1 MFPMGMVT
9 QRMTQA
15 RWRSKLFTTSTPWT
29 VPADVGCIWVDGCGG
44 GAGGGGGDPTPGGG
58 GGGGCAGFPC
68 QQLPLAVTPGETLT
82 LTLGAGGAGGAV
94 GQDGAMGGDTTLAT
108 ASDSLA
114 VCLPAGSYGLKGE
127 NPNGG
132 TGGGAHH
139 ASSWGNYLSRGVA
152 GAGVGGNGSFVYA
165 PKLMTGW
172 SGFAPM
178 TGGSA
183 GGALGYASGAAY
195 GAKVGMPQAWN
206 GSALVAAHPATG
218 NASGG
223 GGGNGGAVPFG
234 YPGKGGSN
242 GAAGAHAVGY
252 GCGGGGGSGNSAGGN
267 GSPGMIRIY
276 CFTAYEI

>member
-1 MFPMGMVT
+1 MLYLGTTPLAGMLK
-9 QRMTQA
+9 Q
-15 RWRSKLFTTSTPWT
+15 KLFTSSETFV
-29 VPADVGCIWVDGCGG
+29 VPADVQAIWVDGCGG
-44 GAGGGGGDPTPGGG
+44 GGGGGGGDPTPGGG

-82 LTLGAGGAGGAV
+82 LTIGAGGAGGAV
-94 GQDGAMGGDTTLAT
+94 GQDGALGGETTLAL
-108 ASDSLA
+108 ASDPLA
-114 VCLPAGSYGLKGE
+114 VYLPAGGIGLKGE

-132 TGGGAHH
+132 SGGGAYS
-139 ASSWGNYLSRGVA
+139 ASYWGSIVA
-152 GAGVGGNGSFVYA
+152 TAVGGAAGGAAGGYVFA
-165 PKLMTGW
+165 PKSMTGW

-183 GGALGYASGAAY
+183 GGALSNAGGVAY
-195 GAKVGMPQAWN
+195 GAKIGVPQVWN
-206 GSALVAAHPATG
+206 GSALVGANPTTG

-223 GGGNGGAVPFG
+223 GGGHGGATPFG